1 MHAGRLLRSARIRAG
16 FSQRELSSRSGITQT
31 SISQIESGKTSPRF
45 ATLDQL
51 IATCGFELELVPRI
65 GIGIDRTGMREL
77 LRLAP
82 AERAKTAVQ
91 EARKLEELPT
101 VSSP

>member
-1 MHAGRLLRSARIRAG
+1 MKASTLLRSARTRAG
-16 FSQRELSSRSGITQT
+16 LSQRHLGLRSGVTQT

-51 IATCGFELELVPRI
+51 LATCGFELELVPRI
-65 GIGIDRTGMREL
+65 GIGVDRTGIREL

-82 AERAKTAVQ
+82 AERARTAVE
-91 EARKLEELPT
+91 EARKLEEVPRR
-101 VSSP
+101 SSP